1 MKINKWILLI
11 LLFIIIYFLNDRE
24 NFDIN
29 IKIGYKK
36 SLKNSPNIPTYNYP
50 EGSKNTNPPY
60 KPLLNPLNTQM
71 LSTYNNDYYGE
82 NADTGIQRG
91 S

>member
-1 MKINKWILLI
+1 
-11 LLFIIIYFLNDRE
+11 
-24 NFDIN
+24 
-29 IKIGYKK
+29 
-36 SLKNSPNIPTYNYP
+36 
-50 EGSKNTNPPY
+50 PPY

-82 NADTGIQRG
+82 KADTGIQRG